1 MLHGCEHASL
11 MIASRADTVIYMLY
25 IVIMQDGND
34 TKYRHSFEKRNV
46 IPCGCDEKQ
55 LETVSGN
62 I

>member
-1 MLHGCEHASL
+1 